1 MNPLNDLN
9 SSDALNPKRDLVEI
23 NRPPVSLDPEKYSG
37 FFRPIPL
44 WLIAIS
50 MVLFFWAGLYLAYYS
65 GGFKANVYNAE
76 LVAWSGGGASKTAA
90 PIDLRVI
97 GKKVFVQNCA
107 VCHQETGLGIAGQYP
122 PLVGSEW
129 ALSQGWHGDNHLVK
143 NILYGLQGPIIVKNM
158 PYNNAMAP
166 WNQLTDQQIAGVL
179 TYVRSEWGNNGSPIS
194 PEFVAK
200 IRASTPPRTEAWTM
214 SELQAIPRELYSGAA
229 TNPTPPA
236 K

>member
-9 SSDALNPKRDLVEI
+9 SSDALNPERDLVEI
-23 NRPPVSLDPEKYSG
+23 NRPPLSVNPEKYGG

-50 MVLFFWAGLYLAYYS
+50 MVLFFWAGLYIAYYS
-65 GGFKANVYNAE
+65 GGFKSNVYNAE
-76 LVAWSGGGASKTAA
+76 LVAWSGGGGSRAAA
-90 PIDLRVI
+90 PIDLRVV
-97 GKKVFVQNCA
+97 GKKVFAQNCV